1 MGKAAL
7 LGTMCLRLALCWP
20 AAAMGELYNTTGSV
34 TGAVFAGTSLYGGGE
49 ALDAVA
55 RLFSPLHAALST
67 LASFCDAAV
76 S

>member
-1 MGKAAL
+1 
-7 LGTMCLRLALCWP
+7 
-20 AAAMGELYNTTGSV
+20 MGELYNTTGSV